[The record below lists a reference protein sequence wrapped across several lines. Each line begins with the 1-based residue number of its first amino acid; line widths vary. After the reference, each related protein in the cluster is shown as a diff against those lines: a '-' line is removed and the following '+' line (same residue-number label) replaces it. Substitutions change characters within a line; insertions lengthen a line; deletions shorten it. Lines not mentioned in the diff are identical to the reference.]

1 MVFPPLND
9 GNEMQNQAEMFA
21 TIRRLEPLYL
31 FGSTGKPVLYRPIS
45 DRFIKLS
52 ELCQ

>member
-31 FGSTGKPVLYRPIS
+31 FGSTGKPVLSRPIY